1 MYAYFTALRNWI
13 WALGLVALAGGLG
26 AQDEVPAPLVE
37 AKVRYVA
44 PAKGQLGLFKQACPD
59 DAGEVT
65 GIRSVNVTNGS
76 LGAANTG
83 GPIAYENLPEII
95 YLCRGDG
102 FTIDY
107 AEGSGSFEGEG
118 DPNPGT
124 EPGISYGVYGCS
136 PSVDGPT
143 SDDLNADP
151 CLKKGGLP
159 PFESDILTYLVPAGY
174 TASPA
179 SYDAVISNST
189 EQDIPSLFPDPATGR
204 PTPQLLIFAP
214 TTVDALGAPGTADEG
229 RPIFEGVD
237 TVANPGG
244 IPGCT
249 NVSLDQT
256 IGVVYLNAITAEN
269 ATQSGCTGSFTVYGG
284 VSEYEN
290 TGGYSITITNDVTG
304 ERAELELQNHV
315 YVHGEVVNYTVPS
328 AGNYTVSIGDA
339 ISCGTTET
347 VTHVGVCEPPVDVC
361 TSDAGLIQGY
371 TNINV
376 SSNTF
381 GGAAPGS
388 SRPYDASIDTIWLC
402 AGDEVT
408 LDHDESS
415 ADLSGDPDP
424 TTPGGIGYVLYTC
437 TPTAGN
443 DGPDY
448 DDILRDPCIYTGVSP
463 DSFEVFRADGGAP
476 SPNYNITVPNDT
488 EDSDPGDPLQ
498 LFTLAPITVNFYN
511 ETTGRFSFEST
522 DPDGQPRP
530 ACINVSLDRLV
541 TIARLDEIRVENLDA
556 SPSGCEGSFTVVG
569 GRSKLIGTNDYT
581 VTLTNTDNNQVIT
594 LPGNY
599 SHNDV
604 VSYTVP
610 DDGTYAI
617 TVSDGVSCE
626 GAATVTHTSCEPPP
640 AADLEIEVTT
650 TNVSCAGDNDGTL
663 TVTVAGGEPNY
674 SVSYTRTNPTP
685 TVTQNTTLVAPG
697 SFTFDELQAGFY
709 NVRVEDNAGTVVDS
723 TSIRID
729 DGAPFDV
736 DIERVVSG
744 QCDNNNTATLVA
756 VVEVDGD
763 RIVNPSTQGYSV
775 SWSTGA
781 TTDTVTVTPNRTYTV
796 VVTDAASGC
805 EVPASIT
812 PTRASTLVI
821 DVNDSTTDPAT
832 CSGAEDGNVTV
843 QVDGGVR
850 GDDGYRFVW
859 SDGVEQTGVTAQRN
873 NLNPG
878 DYFVEVFDDA
888 GCSDSRTFN
897 IAADK
902 VLVAT
907 IDSSGVSCFGDTDG
921 TITLVASTDGAGP
934 DLPYRAGLLD
944 EAGTE
949 VVPVADIAGTRRS
962 FEDLPAGTYV
972 VVLQDSDPE
981 MCETR
986 DTVTVSEPEEL
997 IVEDVATT
1005 DVGCLPGEVSGAEPI
1020 FTGGTGPYTFRYI
1033 NDSITQPGDSS
1044 RTFDTITVDNLARID
1059 TLEPSPFYRVI
1070 ITDANGCQDSTTF
1083 EINSPPQA
1091 TVQPIETAFVSC
1103 PDDSDGQL
1111 SVTATPPP
1119 GDSITI
1125 TDYTWYRVTEDNE
1138 LGEEVAVGR
1147 VTGTILEVGLY
1158 VVEISLSNGCTSQYF
1173 GVVQSPGLVQLDSVT
1188 INPPSCLG
1196 SDDGSI
1202 FPAFEGGTPNADG
1215 SYNYVWSDLGDEP
1228 TRNRDRTGLAAGTY
1242 RVIVTDANGCQPAFD
1257 TTFVLE
1263 EPVGIVGDFSIEDVS
1278 CPDDETTDGAATFT
1292 AELSDGSTSTFDF
1305 NWSNGETATNQAS
1318 STITNL
1324 ARGPISVTVTDGE
1337 CPQVFTDTIGSPD
1350 EFAVETIN
1358 LQDAS
1363 CAGLQDG
1370 GATLLVSGG
1379 TPDYTY
1385 RYFGFPDETTNTL
1398 ENVAAGIYP
1407 LTITDAA
1414 GCVSDTFPIIISE
1427 PDSLVLAVDLATTTP
1442 TVTCFGDEDG
1452 SIGIFIASSNNN
1464 PLGEDPYS
1472 WSDGIAGDGETLATE
1487 LAPGTYGVT
1496 VTDVQGCQDSL
1507 NYTIFEPDSI
1517 TFAVEDI
1524 LDPLCFGQTTEVRLD
1539 TAFGGQGSDLRD
1551 YTFMIN
1557 NDGFLTPA
1565 DQPGVTFAGPVIV
1578 TVFDSVGC
1586 SSEQTFT
1593 VQEPE
1598 EVIIDLPNR
1607 ILVELG
1613 DSLTQ
1618 LNPIISPANGVYDY
1632 RWTAPRFEPLVPFLS
1647 NDSIQNPFLIT
1658 PTQNIEYV
1666 LTVTNEN
1673 GCQAI
1678 EDIFVE
1684 IDANR
1689 NVFIPNVFSPNND
1702 GRNDDFRIYACS
1714 GVIGIENFN
1723 IYDRWG
1729 GLIAASDTPIGVSCL
1744 DGTPLWDGSAPG
1756 TNGEIMDPG
1765 VYVYT
1770 IEVAFI
1776 DGVSLIY
1783 RGDVTIAR

>member
-1 MYAYFTALRNWI
+1 M
-13 WALGLVALAGGLG
+13 AGELG
-26 AQDEVPAPLVE
+26 AQDVVPAPFLT
-37 AKVRYVA
+37 AKAQYSSVGKSFLQKA
-44 PAKGQLGLFKQACPD
+44 ACPD
-59 DAGEVT
+59 DAGRLLGLSNV
-65 GIRSVNVTNGS
+65 SVSNSSLDVAPSGS
-76 LGAANTG
+76 VAFAD
-83 GPIAYENLPEII
+83 LPETV
-95 YLCRGDG
+95 YLCRGDR

-107 AEGSGSFEGEG
+107 EEGSGSFGGEG
-118 DPNPGT
+118 DPNPAT
-124 EPGISYGVYGCS
+124 QPGIAYGLYACTPQVS
-136 PSVDGPT
+136 GPT
-143 SDDLNADP
+143 IA
-151 CLKKGGLP
+151 
-159 PFESDILTYLVPAGY
+159 DILTDPCIKGGGTEVFSSDSLVFLGTPGY
-174 TASPA
+174 FEEVPN
-179 SYDAVISNST
+179 YDGSIRNN
-189 EQDIPSLFPDPATGR
+189 EDQDVNTYFPGADGR
-204 PTPQLLIFAP
+204 PTPQRVIF
-214 TTVDALGAPGTADEG
+214 V
-229 RPIFEGVD
+229 PITLDSLTLPDPNTGQRGGPVFEGTD
-237 TVANPGG
+237 TTLNPTGT
-244 IPGCT
+244 PGCV

-256 IGVVYLNAITAEN
+256 VQVVYLNAITVEQPS
-269 ATQSGCTGSFTVYGG
+269 QSDCSGSFTVRGG
-284 VSEYEN
+284 VSEFEDSGVY
-290 TGGYSITITNDVTG
+290 TIAITSLSGQGQAN
-304 ERAELELQNHV
+304 LQGAADS
-315 YVHGEVVNYTVPS
+315 YAHGDVVNYTV
-328 AGNYTVSIGDA
+328 
-339 ISCGTTET
+339 TE
-347 VTHVGVCEPPVDVC
+347 
-361 TSDAGLIQGY
+361 
-371 TNINV
+371 
-376 SSNTF
+376 
-381 GGAAPGS
+381 
-388 SRPYDASIDTIWLC
+388 
-402 AGDEVT
+402 
-408 LDHDESS
+408 
-415 ADLSGDPDP
+415 
-424 TTPGGIGYVLYTC
+424 
-437 TPTAGN
+437 
-443 DGPDY
+443 
-448 DDILRDPCIYTGVSP
+448 
-463 DSFEVFRADGGAP
+463 
-476 SPNYNITVPNDT
+476 
-488 EDSDPGDPLQ
+488 PGDYQ
-498 LFTLAPITVNFYN
+498 I
-511 ETTGRFSFEST
+511 S
-522 DPDGQPRP
+522 
-530 ACINVSLDRLV
+530 
-541 TIARLDEIRVENLDA
+541 
-556 SPSGCEGSFTVVG
+556 
-569 GRSKLIGTNDYT
+569 
-581 VTLTNTDNNQVIT
+581 
-594 LPGNY
+594 
-599 SHNDV
+599 
-604 VSYTVP
+604 
-610 DDGTYAI
+610 
-617 TVSDGVSCE
+617 VSDGISCE
-626 GAATVTHTSCEPPP
+626 AAPVTVPHAACAVSPP
-640 AADLEIEVTT
+640 AADLQLEVTT

-663 TVTVAGGEPNY
+663 TVTVSGGQPIY
-674 SVSYTRTNPTP
+674 SISYTRTNPTP
-685 TVTQNTTLVAPG
+685 QQTQATTLTADG

-709 NVRVEDNAGTVVDS
+709 NVTVEDDAGIVVDS
-723 TSIRID
+723 TGIRID

-756 VVEVDGD
+756 VVEVDGN
-763 RIVNPSTQGYSV
+763 RIVNPTTQGYSV

-781 TTDTVTVTPNRTYTV
+781 TTDTVTVTPNRTYTL

-821 DVNDSTTDPAT
+821 DVDDSTTDAAT
-832 CSGAEDGNVTV
+832 CSGAEDGSVTV

-859 SDGVEQTGVTAQRN
+859 SDGVEQTGITAQRN

-878 DYFVEVFDDA
+878 DYSVEVFDAA

-907 IDSSGVSCFGDTDG
+907 IDNNGVSCFGDTDG
-921 TITLVASTDGAGP
+921 SIALVASTDGAAP

-944 EAGTE
+944 AAGTE
-949 VVPVADIAGTRRS
+949 VVPVANITGTRRT
-962 FEDLPAGTYV
+962 FENLPAGTYI

-986 DTVTVSEPEEL
+986 DTVVVTEPAEL
-997 IVEDVATT
+997 LIDDVATT
-1005 DVGCLPGEVSGAEPI
+1005 DVGCQPGEVSSAEPL
-1020 FTGGTGPYTFRYI
+1020 FTGGTAPYTFRYL
-1033 NDSITQPGDSS
+1033 NDSVPQPGDTT
-1044 RTFDTITVDNLARID
+1044 RTFDTITVNNLARID

-1103 PDDSDGQL
+1103 PGDSDGQL

-1119 GDSITI
+1119 GDSISI

-1202 FPAFEGGTPNADG
+1202 FPVFEGGTPNADG

-1228 TRNRDRTGLAAGTY
+1228 TRNRDRTGLAAGSY
-1242 RVIVTDANGCQPAFD
+1242 RVIVTDVNGCQPAFD
-1257 TTFVLE
+1257 TTFILE
-1263 EPVGIVGDFSIEDVS
+1263 EPVGIVGTFSIEDVS

-1305 NWSNGETATNQAS
+1305 SWSTGETTTNQAS

-1337 CPQVFTDTIGSPD
+1337 CPQVFTDTIGSPG
-1350 EFAVETIN
+1350 EFAVETLN
-1358 LQDAS
+1358 VQDAS

-1370 GATLLVSGG
+1370 GATVLVSGG
-1379 TPDYTY
+1379 TPGYTY
-1385 RYFGFPDETTNTL
+1385 QYFGFPDETTNTL

-1427 PDSLVLAVDLATTTP
+1427 PDSLVLAVDPATTTP

-1464 PLGEDPYS
+1464 PLGENPYS

-1632 RWTAPRFEPLVPFLS
+1632 RWTAPRFEPPAPFLS
-1647 NDSIQNPFLIT
+1647 NDSIQNPFLIA
-1658 PTQNIEYV
+1658 PIRNIEYV

-1714 GVIGIENFN
+1714 GVTVIENFN

-1744 DGTPLWDGSAPG
+1744 DGTPLWNGAAPG
-1756 TNGEIMDPG
+1756 TDGEPMDPG

-1770 IEVAFI
+1770 IEVSFI
-1776 DGVSLIY
+1776 DGVSLVY